1 MPMNSTNMRRFGLGM
16 LLASSA
22 VCVHA
27 QTNQGQLAGNVVDST
42 GAVVPNATVT
52 AKGVENGSVY
62 TVKSSGA
69 GNYRFPSIGLGH
81 YTITTEAPG
90 FRQQV
95 NTNVEVRVGTTTS
108 LDINLSAGGQ
118 SDTVTVS
125 ADAPSVESESS
136 DVGGNVNER
145 QIIELPLAL
154 GGVGAMR
161 SPEAFVFLIP
171 GTAGPGTGNSNNGIF
186 ISKIGGGQNFGN
198 EVLLDGASQT
208 RSENGSSFDEE
219 ALSVEAISEFK
230 VTTSTPA
237 AEFGR
242 TSGGIENFVTKA
254 GTNTVHGSVFGI
266 FRNEALD
273 ANDWFNNGRAA
284 LLQLHVTPDRRAL
297 TIAGRGQAVRLR
309 YQRRRTG
316 RDSALV
322 QRQGQDLR
330 VLLVGAVPAQR
341 RRCCGQQRS
350 HGC

>member
-186 ISKIGGGQNFGN
+186 ISK
-198 EVLLDGASQT
+198 
-208 RSENGSSFDEE
+208 
-219 ALSVEAISEFK
+219 
-230 VTTSTPA
+230 
-237 AEFGR
+237 
-242 TSGGIENFVTKA
+242 
-254 GTNTVHGSVFGI
+254 
-266 FRNEALD
+266 
-273 ANDWFNNGRAA
+273 
-284 LLQLHVTPDRRAL
+284 DRRRPELSATKFCWTAPARRVRKTDRRL
-297 TIAGRGQAVRLR
+297 TKKRCRSKPSR
-309 YQRRRTG
+309 SSRSRHRRRRLSLAG
-316 RDSALV
+316 HLA
-322 QRQGQDLR
+322 
-330 VLLVGAVPAQR
+330 VLKT
-341 RRCCGQQRS
+341 S
-350 HGC
+350 